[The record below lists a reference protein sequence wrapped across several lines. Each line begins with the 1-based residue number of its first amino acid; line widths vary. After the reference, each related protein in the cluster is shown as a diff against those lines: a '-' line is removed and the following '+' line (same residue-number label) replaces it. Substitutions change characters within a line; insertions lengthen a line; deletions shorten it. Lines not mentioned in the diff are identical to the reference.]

1 MCPILGGVIYDA
13 REEAGAY
20 GGDSPVYFQ
29 DGSVAFG
36 GLGAG
41 DDLGK
46 EKAAHPQGQQKQGQ
60 GQQKKSRKN
69 RKPKKEKVKTNASNP
84 RVKPGSVK
92 GLENMK
98 NS

>member
-1 MCPILGGVIYDA
+1 MEERP
-13 REEAGAY
+13 RETELMQQF
-20 GGDSPVYFQ
+20 SE
-29 DGSVAFG
+29 SRVALRR
-36 GLGAG
+36 GLPPRLEETMA
-41 DDLGK
+41 K
-46 EKAAHPQGQQKQGQ
+46 
-60 GQQKKSRKN
+60 GQQKKSREN